1 MKFVLQLGP
10 REIELPLGRFLIGRA
25 ENAGLSLD
33 DPLVSR
39 HHAAI
44 DVTDSG
50 ATLVDLESRNG
61 LRVNGKKLKG
71 SRPLSLGD
79 RVSIGATD
87 FVFAVW
93 RPDPAVQTMT
103 QVPTLRMNAFGL
115 FGMLA
120 DKAIALGRWDEAERL
135 LAPQIDH
142 LLSDVER
149 GKKYDPANVE
159 RAASYALKLAQVTT
173 NAVWLSTV
181 LRFYAGMKQLCPS
194 SMVDE
199 LYVAAHKVKQPNV
212 EELRA
217 YIAVVRGAAPELSPA
232 DRFLLSRL
240 EGLERALG

>member
-10 REIELPLGRFLIGRA
+10 REIELPLGRFIVGRA

-44 DVTDSG
+44 DVTDAG
-50 ATLVDLESRNG
+50 ATLVDLDSRNG
-61 LRVNGKKLKG
+61 VRVNGKKLKG
-71 SRPLSLGD
+71 SRQLSLGD
-79 RVSIGATD
+79 RVAIGSTD

-93 RPDPAVQTMT
+93 RPDPAVQTLT
-103 QVPTLRMNAFGL
+103 QVPTLRMTAFGL

-135 LAPQIDH
+135 LGPQIEH

-159 RAASYALKLAQVTT
+159 RAAGYALRLAQATS
-173 NAVWLSTV
+173 NPAWMSAV
-181 LRFYAGMKQLCPS
+181 LRFYSAMKQLCPS
-194 SMVDE
+194 AMVDE

-212 EELRA
+212 AELRS
-217 YIAVVRGAAPELSPA
+217 YIAVVRDTAAELSPA
-232 DRFLLSRL
+232 DRFLVNRL
-240 EGLERALG
+240 EGLERSLG

>member
-10 REIELPLGRFLIGRA
+10 REIELPLGRFVIGRA
-25 ENAGLSLD
+25 ENAGLCLD

-44 DVTDSG
+44 DVVDDG

-71 SRPLSLGD
+71 SRPLALGD

-93 RPDPAVQTMT
+93 RPDPAARTMT

-135 LAPQIDH
+135 LAPQIEH

-159 RAASYALKLAQVTT
+159 RAAGYALRLAQATS
-173 NAVWLSTV
+173 NAAWVSTV
-181 LRFYAGMKQLCPS
+181 LRFYGAMKQLCPS

-212 EELRA
+212 QELRA
-217 YIAVVRGAAPELSPA
+217 YIAVVREAATELSPA
-232 DRFLLSRL
+232 DRFLVSRL
-240 EGLERALG
+240 EGLERSLG